1 MLTAYLVDRARRDAE
16 TLLLCP
22 QFGTLAGA
30 ARSAA
35 FGGCG
40 RPRDFLAGR
49 DSVVDPSP
57 ARACLANIVEAV
69 WPLGAWWW
77 WWCGGP
83 CAHGASVQY
92 VGAASNVV

>member
-1 MLTAYLVDRARRDAE
+1 MPGVTPRHFFFALSLGHLQVRHA
-16 TLLLCP
+16 P
-22 QFGTLAGA
+22 QRLAG
-30 ARSAA
+30 
-35 FGGCG
+35 G

-77 WWCGGP
+77 W
-83 CAHGASVQY
+83 
-92 VGAASNVV
+92 